1 MEAVERNT
9 AEAERLV
16 RELAVDIG
24 PRLAGS
30 PGETAAAEWLAG
42 KLRDADFE
50 ATIEPFRTPS
60 SFALTYGFLVVL
72 SLLAYGIAF
81 ALPLAAAII
90 GLAAVVLLFLEN
102 LTIESASH
110 LVPRVTS
117 RNVIG
122 RRVAEGE
129 PRQTVVV
136 TAHVDSAHAALVYHP
151 RLVRAFRAVFVL
163 MVVGMVLIPIMSAL
177 HWRGVPRTVL
187 YIAAPFVV
195 HLLVCLAVLTHQ
207 HFLAAVVRGA
217 GDNASGVA
225 ALVLA
230 ARSLPPLPATDVWM
244 VGAGAEEAG
253 LVGMLRLLQSHR
265 FDRATTYFL
274 NLDSVASPGLRF
286 NSSEGMLITKA
297 ADPHLIEVACA
308 SAEKAGIDV
317 LVAPS
322 RVISSD
328 AVAALMRNHRAMTV
342 AGESTP
348 HWHWITDVAEN
359 VAPEGP
365 ANAAE
370 VIRRTIEALD
380 HELARR

>member
-9 AEAERLV
+9 AEAESLV
-16 RELAVDIG
+16 RELSVDIG

-30 PGETAAAEWLAG
+30 PGETAAAEWLDG
-42 KLRDADFE
+42 KLRDAGFE
-50 ATIEPFRTPS
+50 TTIEPFRTPS
-60 SFALTYGFLVVL
+60 SFAPTYGFLVVL

-90 GLAAVVLLFLEN
+90 SLAALVLLLLEN
-102 LTIESASH
+102 LTIESASL

-122 RRVAEGE
+122 QRAAEGE
-129 PRQTVVV
+129 SRQTVVV
-136 TAHVDSAHAALVYHP
+136 TTHLDSAHASLIYHP

-163 MVVGMVLIPIMSAL
+163 MVVGMVLIPITSVL
-177 HWRGVPRTVL
+177 HWRGVPRTIL
-187 YIAAPFVV
+187 YIAAPFAV
-195 HLLVCLAVLTHQ
+195 HLLVCLAILAHQ
-207 HFLAAVVRGA
+207 HFCAAVVPGA

-230 ARSLPPLPATDVWM
+230 ARSLPPLSATDVWL

-265 FDRATTYFL
+265 FDPATTYFL
-274 NLDSVASPGLRF
+274 NVDSVVSPGLRL

-328 AVAALMRNHRAMTV
+328 AVVPLMRNHRALTI
-342 AGESTP
+342 AGETTP
-348 HWHWITDVAEN
+348 HWHWITDVADN

-370 VIRRTIEALD
+370 VVTRTIEVLD
-380 HELARR
+380 DETAV